1 MLKGKSPSSG
11 EGNKVDMLEQ
21 KVRGKK
27 KKKEETREQEI
38 KTSRPR
44 KRELVS

>member
-27 KKKEETREQEI
+27 KKEETREQEI
-38 KTSRPR
+38 KTSGPR